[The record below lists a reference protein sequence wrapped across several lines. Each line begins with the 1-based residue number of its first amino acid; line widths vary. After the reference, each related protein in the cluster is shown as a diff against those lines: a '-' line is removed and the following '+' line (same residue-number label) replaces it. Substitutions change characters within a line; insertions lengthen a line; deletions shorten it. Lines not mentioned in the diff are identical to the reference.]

1 MLRALKISRIKFGDT
16 TLPERM
22 IVSGGSDRRVPIIFS
37 VFLIQTEEKN
47 ILVDAGC
54 ETMPGFTMRNFR
66 TPMAVLEEMGIKPP
80 EITDVILTHA
90 HHDHIECVRYFP
102 QANIHIQQEAL
113 EEGKAYFSENPHI
126 HPFDSEK
133 QVAEGVR
140 VIHIGGHARGSCAVE
155 CETDGKTTV
164 LCGDEC
170 YSFFNLEH
178 RIPTASTVS
187 KEKSRAFVEKYTRL
201 PYVCLLCHEAGEYTG
216 K

>member
-1 MLRALKISRIKFGDT
+1 MNTEIKRIKYADT

-22 IVSGGSDRRVPIIFS
+22 IFPGGTDRAVPIIFS
-37 VFLIQTEEKN
+37 VFLVRSGKQTV
-47 ILVDAGC
+47 LVDAGC
-54 ETMPGFTMRNFR
+54 ETMPGFTMRNFA
-66 TPMAVLEEMGIKPP
+66 TPMAVLEEQGIKPS

-113 EEGKAYFSENPHI
+113 EEGQAYLTENPHI

-140 VIHIGGHARGSCAVE
+140 VVHIGGHARGSCVVE

-170 YSFFNLEH
+170 YQFINLE
-178 RIPTASTVS
+178 RQLPSGSVISEA
-187 KEKSRAFVEKYTRL
+187 KSRAFVEKYGNK
-201 PYVCLLCHEAGEYTG
+201 PYVCLLCHQDGAYSG
-216 K
+216 